1 MFAGITTD
9 LHLTKKH
16 PWKKEFKNK
25 SWGRLCE
32 NRNIFP
38 ERAEKFDK
46 TNTSNS
52 IATCSIT
59 YYVDHLYLSENVQEM
74 LQTKDTYC
82 ILV

>member
-25 SWGRLCE
+25 RLERLCE

-38 ERAEKFDK
+38 ERAEKSDK
-46 TNTSNS
+46 ANTSNS
-52 IATCSIT
+52 IATCSIA
-59 YYVDHLYLSENVQEM
+59 YYVDHLCLSM
-74 LQTKDTYC
+74 
-82 ILV
+82 